1 MLTYLTLILICQLIG
16 ELTAGAL
23 NLPVP
28 GPVLGMGLLFAI
40 LMIRG
45 HLPDALET
53 TANGLLRALSLLFVP
68 AGTGVILHLD
78 LLGDALLPLSAA
90 LVISTLATIAV
101 TAWLMTRLSRAGDDD
116 G

>member
-1 MLTYLTLILICQLIG
+1 MLAYLTLILLCQLIG
-16 ELTAGAL
+16 EFTAGAL

-28 GPVLGMGLLFAI
+28 GPVIGMGLLFVI

-45 HLPDALET
+45 KVPDGLET

-68 AGTGVILHLD
+68 AGTGVILHLE
-78 LLGDALLPLSAA
+78 LLGAALVPLSAA
-90 LVISTLATIAV
+90 LIVSTLATIAV
-101 TAWLMTRLSRAGDDD
+101 TAWLMMRLSREGDD